1 MTLRFGEASRTP
13 PTRGSGAFFVVDGPG
28 FATGLANRVHVEV
41 LAGEERWLSVG
52 SGAPHRLDDLEF
64 ASAGR
69 CSRGDGAGPLE
80 HLSAGFGIAGLRG
93 WHVRAD
99 HPDLP
104 LLDGS
109 AKSWYDAA
117 RPHGSGRCPVR
128 EAGTLVLPGEPL
140 RNERGGWIEV
150 RPSER
155 FHLDA
160 TWSAGAEGPER
171 WTGDR
176 DALTEIVAARTFID
190 LDVYLAFRAQ
200 GQIAGAD
207 ADSGRLLRG
216 RSDLGHEAAALAREL
231 GVDPRS
237 PVWTGGPARM
247 PDECAA
253 HKALDLVGDILLWL
267 GYLPCLEVTA
277 HDAGHA
283 LHHRLGAQ
291 LRAGLA

>member
-1 MTLRFGEASRTP
+1 MTLRLGEASRTP
-13 PTRGSGAFFVVDGPG
+13 PTSGSGAFFVVEGPG
-28 FATGLANRVHVEV
+28 FATGAANRVQVEV
-41 LAGEERWLSVG
+41 LSGDERWLSVG
-52 SGAPHRLDDLEF
+52 SGPARRLQDMEF

-109 AKSWYDAA
+109 ARTWYDAA
-117 RPHGSGRCPVR
+117 RPHGSGRCEVR
-128 EAGTLVLPGEPL
+128 NPEWSDLPAEPL
-140 RNERGGWIEV
+140 RNERGGWLAA

-155 FHLDA
+155 FHLDVS
-160 TWSAGAEGPER
+160 WSAGPEGPER
-171 WTGDR
+171 WVGNR
-176 DALTEIVAARTFID
+176 DALTEIVGARTFID

-207 ADSGRLLRG
+207 ARSGRLLRG
-216 RSDLGHEAAALAREL
+216 RTDLGPEAEALARDL

-267 GYLPCLEVTA
+267 GYLPCLEVIA

-283 LHHRLGAQ
+283 LHHRLGAR
-291 LRAGLA
+291 LRAGLP